1 MGRLY
6 TVGIDE
12 PDPHDPE
19 TNGTDP
25 DYARER
31 DIDDYWES

>member
-19 TNGTDP
+19 NNGTDP
-25 DYARER
+25 DYPHDREAG
-31 DIDDYWES
+31 D

>member
-19 TNGTDP
+19 TNGVDP
-25 DYARER
+25 DFAHDREGS
-31 DIDDYWES
+31 D

>member
-1 MGRLY
+1 MPDD
-6 TVGIDE
+6 DE
-12 PDPHDPE
+12 DFDPHDIE
-19 TNGTDP
+19 RIDP